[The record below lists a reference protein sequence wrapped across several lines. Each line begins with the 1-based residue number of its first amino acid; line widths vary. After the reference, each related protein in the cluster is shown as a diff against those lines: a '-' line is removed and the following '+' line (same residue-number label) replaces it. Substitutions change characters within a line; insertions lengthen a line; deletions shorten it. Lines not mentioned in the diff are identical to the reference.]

1 MLKPLEIKEITTSLT
16 NYKNTEVSYPHGKT
30 LAVYKVNG
38 IEFAYLDKSKQLLS
52 LSLRSD
58 QKLAEVLRS
67 KYEEVFPAS
76 KLNPKQWNTI
86 VLSGQLAKDEVMA
99 LIDHS
104 YQLAIGIS
112 SNL

>member
-1 MLKPLEIKEITTSLT
+1 MLKPIEIEEIITYLS
-16 NYKNTEVSYPHGKT
+16 NFENTKVSYPYENT
-30 LAVYKVNG
+30 LAVYKING
-38 IEFAYLDKSKQLLS
+38 IDYAYLDKSKHLFS

-86 VLSGQLAKDEVMA
+86 VLSGQLSKKEVLA

-104 YQLAIGIS
+104 FQLATNIGT
-112 SNL
+112 NV